1 MAAHEVRDRTVGGLD
16 GIVLVSHE
24 CDLSVAFVPGAGM
37 VGYSLTHR
45 GEELLGQRGGLAAY
59 RERGSSFGIP
69 LLHPWANRL
78 AGMRY
83 SAGGREV
90 ELDAERSPIHLDP
103 NGLPIHGVLAAS
115 PYWEI
120 VGRSPGN
127 GRAAVAARL
136 DFAAH
141 EELMEAF
148 PFPHELHVQAE
159 LVGDTLTVATI
170 LLPTGGVAVPI
181 SFGWHPYLRLPG
193 VPRADWRVELP
204 VRRRALLDERG
215 LPTGETEAV
224 TIEPA
229 ALDGRTY
236 DDHFVGLDG
245 PTVFAVEGGGRR
257 IEVELGQ
264 GYPFTQVYA
273 PVGGE
278 EEPYVCFEPM
288 TAPVNALATGE
299 SLDFVPPGG
308 SFRAEFRVRVQATG

>member
-1 MAAHEVRDRTVGGLD
+1 M
-16 GIVLVSHE
+16 
-24 CDLSVAFVPGAGM
+24 
-37 VGYSLTHR
+37 
-45 GEELLGQRGGLAAY
+45 
-59 RERGSSFGIP
+59 
-69 LLHPWANRL
+69 
-78 AGMRY
+78 
-83 SAGGREV
+83 
-90 ELDAERSPIHLDP
+90 
-103 NGLPIHGVLAAS
+103 
-115 PYWEI
+115 
-120 VGRSPGN
+120 
-127 GRAAVAARL
+127 
-136 DFAAH
+136 
-141 EELMEAF
+141 
-148 PFPHELHVQAE
+148 
-159 LVGDTLTVATI
+159 
-170 LLPTGGVAVPI
+170 
-181 SFGWHPYLRLPG
+181 
-193 VPRADWRVELP
+193 
-204 VRRRALLDERG
+204 
-215 LPTGETEAV
+215 